1 MESSQLS
8 FSSNHQL
15 KKKYKK
21 DKVEFPQHNSIYTTP
36 YFINPSKVPTNH
48 SVNSRLSLDS
58 NPDRYNNYFINP
70 KPVRPVPRLEFHKDS
85 HPGNQSRARLLMNSP
100 EYSSKVAEM
109 AQKVEMLRR
118 TVS

>member
-36 YFINPSKVPTNH
+36 YFINHSKVPTNH
-48 SVNSRLSLDS
+48 TNSRLSLES
-58 NPDRYNNYFINP
+58 HPDRYNNYFINP
-70 KPVRPVPRLEFHKDS
+70 KPVRPVPRLQFHDNRQLD
-85 HPGNQSRARLLMNSP
+85 NQLRARLLMNSP
-100 EYSSKVAEM
+100 ELNLKVAEM